1 MESIEMHRTF
11 LIGGLAVLT
20 LAAGAGVAIAQQPA
34 DRPVRGARADV
45 DGDGRLSQAEFVGRH
60 MQRLTAA
67 DANSDGSVTPDER
80 RAAHDAH
87 MAARADAGFDRMD
100 ADDDGAIS
108 RAEFD
113 AHREARAHHGPRRA
127 GGGAGHG
134 DRMAARGPVVIA
146 EARSRAEQAF
156 ARLDADSDGFITAAE
171 RQAGRQAMREH
182 RRERMARRHAQSQA
196 SPQAP
201 ASE

>member
-1 MESIEMHRTF
+1 MNKT
-11 LIGGLAVLT
+11 LLVGGLAALT
-20 LAAGAGVAIAQQPA
+20 LAAAAGVAIAQQSPGQ
-34 DRPVRGARADV
+34 PVRGLRADT
-45 DGDGRLSQAEFVGRH
+45 DGDGRVSQAEFVGRRV
-60 MQRLTAA
+60 QRLTAA
-67 DANSDGSVTPDER
+67 DANSDGSVTPDEMR
-80 RAAHDAH
+80 VARQAR

-113 AHREARAHHGPRRA
+113 ARREARAQHGPRRA
-127 GGGAGHG
+127 GHG
-134 DRMAARGPVVIA
+134 AARGARMGTQGPVAIA
-146 EARSRAEQAF
+146 EAQGRAEQAF
-156 ARLDADSDGFITAAE
+156 ARLDGDSDGFITAAE

-182 RRERMARRHAQSQA
+182 RRERMARRHAQPQA

>member
-1 MESIEMHRTF
+1 MNKS
-11 LIGGLAVLT
+11 LLVGGMAALA
-20 LAAGAGVAIAQQPA
+20 LAAAAGVAIAQQSPA
-34 DRPVRGARADV
+34 RPAHGARADV
-45 DGDGRLSQAEFVGRH
+45 DGDGRVSQAEFVGRRV
-60 MQRLTAA
+60 QRLTAA
-67 DANSDGSVTPDER
+67 DANSDGSVAPDEM
-80 RAAHDAH
+80 RAARRAH

-113 AHREARAHHGPRRA
+113 ARREARAHHGPRRA
-127 GGGAGHG
+127 GRGAARGGH
-134 DRMAARGPVVIA
+134 METRGPVVIA
-146 EARSRAEQAF
+146 EAQSRAEQAF
-156 ARLDADSDGFITAAE
+156 ARLDADNDGFVTAAE

-182 RRERMARRHAQSQA
+182 HRERMAQRRAQRQA